1 MHWLL
6 ILFEHLVVAFYLF
19 LVRVDILDYIDTSTI
34 QLRNVYVCLT
44 AACTMHVLPTR
55 RILMLLID
63 LLLRAIHLFD
73 NTEID
78 HYIIYNLNLIL

>member
-6 ILFEHLVVAFYLF
+6 ILFEHLVVTFYLF
-19 LVRVDILDYIDTSTI
+19 LVRVDILYYIDTSAI
-34 QLRNVYVCLT
+34 QLRDVYICLT
-44 AACTMHVLPTR
+44 AARTMHVLPTR

-73 NTEID
+73 NTD
-78 HYIIYNLNLIL
+78 